1 MRDLLPGRDGRAGL
15 GVSRV
20 CRTLPGLLVVALLTL
35 GHPSLA
41 AADSIYLKNGRV
53 IRTPRTEVVG
63 DKLVFLQ
70 YGAEITIPM
79 DLVDRIELDDQ
90 IEEAPSPPRQPSP
103 QGSESADGTEVDAE
117 NSAEDGAEGS
127 EEDEGPAEDTRAFWR
142 GRVEEIA
149 AERAGLQEQIV
160 EYRREE
166 RAFLFSHRST
176 AETRVKIEAAQQR
189 IADGR
194 ARHPDAGPPA

>member
-127 EEDEGPAEDTRAFWR
+127 EEDEGPQKIR
-142 GRVEEIA
+142 GPSGVV
-149 AERAGLQEQIV
+149 GS
-160 EYRREE
+160 RRS
-166 RAFLFSHRST
+166 LPSVPDCKSRSSST
-176 AETRVKIEAAQQR
+176 DVRS
-189 IADGR
+189 GR
-194 ARHPDAGPPA
+194 SSSRTVRRRRRGSRSKRRSSG